1 MTKLNGYLG
10 GIGGEKENKSQ
21 MISPG
26 ADARHIHIDGSGASH
41 MGAFQFPVSVL
52 LVVPNSSYILF
63 GRYVTVTVS

>member
-26 ADARHIHIDGSGASH
+26 ADARHIHIDVRELHIWARFN
-41 MGAFQFPVSVL
+41 FQ
-52 LVVPNSSYILF
+52 
-63 GRYVTVTVS
+63 